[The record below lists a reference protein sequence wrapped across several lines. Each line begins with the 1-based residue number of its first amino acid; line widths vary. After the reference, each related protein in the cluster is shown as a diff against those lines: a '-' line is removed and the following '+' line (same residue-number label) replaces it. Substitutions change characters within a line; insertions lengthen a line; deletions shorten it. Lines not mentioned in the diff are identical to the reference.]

1 MKSERSLDS
10 PNLRESARRTVSSHA
25 PDTHS
30 PGLHPLPCLQ
40 HVLWPR
46 KHILHSARVYGS
58 LTDPWL
64 RLPVEHPTLYP
75 RGLEGSLRTL
85 ERSSPRRQGLGRL
98 HNQVFA
104 QEVHPQTTKRASASP
119 SSLCQS
125 IFDNQDN
132 TNSWVKVDGKCPG
145 PYLVWTALMH
155 AFLIQSLL
163 VQRPLHH
170 HLPSPCCT
178 APALCSPWCRLLVTV
193 TQGLFTL
200 RTGVT
205 TKAGCPGTSTTHSDT
220 CHSTNTSPLLTGLR
234 WWFRW

>member
-64 RLPVEHPTLYP
+64 RLQVEHPTLYP

-85 ERSSPRRQGLGRL
+85 ERSSSRRQGLGRL

-104 QEVHPQTTKRASASP
+104 QEVHPQTTKLASASP
-119 SSLCQS
+119 ASLCQS

-132 TNSWVKVDGKCPG
+132 TKSWVKGRWKMSWPILGVNCTDACFLNPESPG
-145 PYLVWTALMH
+145 AKTSTPPPPV
-155 AFLIQSLL
+155 SLL
-163 VQRPLHH
+163 HC
-170 HLPSPCCT
+170 PS
-178 APALCSPWCRLLVTV
+178 TV
-193 TQGLFTL
+193 LTL
-200 RTGVT
+200 M
-205 TKAGCPGTSTTHSDT
+205 
-220 CHSTNTSPLLTGLR
+220 
-234 WWFRW
+234 